1 MWNFDSSQFW
11 NRGRG
16 KVLSINVGQD
26 DDIEMAV
33 GKSAIVKNLPNRY
46 VRKDFF
52 EILIF
57 IGVL

>member
-1 MWNFDSSQFW
+1 M
-11 NRGRG
+11 G

-46 VRKDFF
+46 VRKEFF
-52 EILIF
+52 EIFIF
-57 IGVL
+57 IGVLWGTNFVPFYG

>member
-1 MWNFDSSQFW
+1 M
-11 NRGRG
+11 G

-46 VRKDFF
+46 VRKEFL
-52 EILIF
+52 ESLIF
-57 IGVL
+57 IGLLRGTNFVPFYG